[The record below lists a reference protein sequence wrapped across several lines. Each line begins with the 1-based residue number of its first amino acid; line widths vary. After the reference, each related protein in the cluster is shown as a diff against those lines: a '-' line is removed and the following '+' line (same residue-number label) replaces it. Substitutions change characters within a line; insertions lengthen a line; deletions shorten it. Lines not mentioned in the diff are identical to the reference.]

1 MSRLTQRYPT
11 LVASASYALA
21 VALAFWPFWTGHAL
35 FNAASDMNRVYP
47 FRLVAAE
54 FFKQFHA
61 VPQWTPYLFG
71 GMPYAANPTFG
82 DTFYPGFLLRLILP
96 VDLGMTFGMMLH
108 ITLAGTFT
116 YLFLRELKLDWGAAF
131 VGGAAYLFTGM
142 VVSLVY
148 AGHDGKIIVSALLP
162 LALLFLYRG
171 VTRGDWRP
179 YLGFGVV
186 VGLSLL
192 SPHVQL
198 TYYELMAA
206 GFFWLFLVVWSG
218 ERPARHVWWHSM
230 LLFGAGLAVGF
241 ALDAIQL
248 IPFAQ
253 YIHYSPRGA
262 AGSSSTGWDYA
273 TSWAMPPEE
282 LLNVVWPS
290 FSGMLD
296 NYWGRNGV
304 KLHSEYLG
312 LVPLMLASFAFLLK
326 EKRRLSWFFLF
337 LAGYGVLFA
346 LGGHTPF
353 YWLPYTFLPG
363 IKLTRGAG
371 MIFFLVSFSTA
382 VFAAFGVQAILRGEV
397 GTRIGRLVGWA
408 AVLAAA
414 ALLAAAGG
422 WRDLMLSFAPPQL
435 ANVVDANYGTFTFD
449 AFRAL
454 AVAALVLGLVWALRA
469 GRWTGPSW
477 ALALGVLAL
486 LDLWSVERRQIRFSP
501 PASVQ
506 FAPDGVIKALAG
518 DTDPYRVLPW
528 GVYVQDNYLMAHHV
542 RSVLGYQG
550 TEIHRYDELLGG
562 KNAWLSGQ
570 GNVGAVNLWRLL
582 AVKYLVTNSP
592 VQSAQ
597 LTPLGG
603 GPLTTYDGQQA
614 YLYRFEGYQ
623 PYARLVAQA
632 FKAPDEQ
639 VVPTLLNGRFDP
651 RRIVLVPPDAPL
663 GVTSLAAMPDTIPN
677 QVRTSEIRPGAYRF
691 ELAQPAA
698 DSAYLFISENWY
710 PAWKA
715 TVDGTPAPVVRA
727 QMSLM
732 AVPVPAGARVVELA
746 YKSGRYS
753 LGRAITLVTVLVLA
767 GLMAYG
773 RRGSRSGEADGG

>member
-1 MSRLTQRYPT
+1 MSRLTQRHPT
-11 LVASASYALA
+11 LIAAACYALA

-35 FNAASDMNRVYP
+35 FNALSDMNRVYP

-82 DTFYPGFLLRLILP
+82 DTFYPGFLLRLVLP

-116 YLFLRELKLDWGAAF
+116 FVFLRELKLDWGAAF
-131 VGGAAYLFTGM
+131 LGGAAYLFTGM
-142 VVSLVY
+142 VVSLVF
-148 AGHDGKIIVSALLP
+148 AGHDGKIIVSSLLP

-218 ERPARHVWWHSM
+218 QRPARHLWWHSM
-230 LLFGAGLAVGF
+230 LWFGTGLAVGF

-290 FSGMLD
+290 FSGMLQ

-312 LVPLMLASFAFLLK
+312 VVPLMLASFAFLLK
-326 EKRRLSWFFLF
+326 DKRRLSWFFVF

-346 LGGHTPF
+346 FGGHTPF

-382 VFAAFGVQAILRGEV
+382 VLAAFGMQAILRKEEGV
-397 GTRIGRLVGWA
+397 PIRRLLGWVT
-408 AVLAAA
+408 VLAVA

-422 WRDLMLSFAPPQL
+422 WRDLMLGFAPPQL
-435 ANVVDANYGTFTFD
+435 AAGVNANYGTFTLD

-454 AVAALVLGLVWALRA
+454 AVGALVLGLVLTQRA

-477 ALALGVLAL
+477 GLAVGFLAL
-486 LDLWSVERRQIRFSP
+486 LDLWSVERRQIQFSP
-501 PASVQ
+501 PAAAQ
-506 FAPDGVIKALAG
+506 FAPDGIVKALAG
-518 DTDPYRVLPW
+518 DQDLYRVLPV
-528 GVYVQDNYLMAHHV
+528 GAYAQDNYLMVHHV

-562 KNAWLSGQ
+562 KNSWLSGQ

-582 AVKYLVTNSP
+582 AVKYLVTTGP
-592 VQSAQ
+592 VQFSQ
-597 LTPLGG
+597 LTLLGG

-614 YLYRFEGYQ
+614 YLYRFEDHQ

-639 VVPTLLNGRFDP
+639 VVGTLLNPRFDP
-651 RRIVLVPPDAPL
+651 RRIILVPSDAPF
-663 GVTSLAAMPDTIPN
+663 GVTSLTAMPDTIPN
-677 QVRTSEIRPGAYRF
+677 RVKTSEIRSGAYRF

-698 DSAYLFISENWY
+698 DAAYLFISENWY

-715 TVDGTPAPVVRA
+715 RVDGQPAPVVRA

-732 AVPVPAGARVVELA
+732 AVPVPAGARVVELT
-746 YKSGRYS
+746 YQSSRYV
-753 LGRAITLVTVLVLA
+753 LGRAITLATVLLLV
-767 GLMAYG
+767 GVMAYG
-773 RRGSRSGEADGG
+773 RWGSSQREVGGG

>member
-1 MSRLTQRYPT
+1 
-11 LVASASYALA
+11 VA

-96 VDLGMTFGMMLH
+96 VDLGMTLGMMLH

-162 LALLFLYRG
+162 LALLFLSRG

-218 ERPARHVWWHSM
+218 QRPARHVWWHSM
-230 LLFGAGLAVGF
+230 LLFGVGLAVGF

-262 AGSSSTGWDYA
+262 AGSSSTGWEYA

-282 LLNVVWPS
+282 VLNVLWPS

-296 NYWGRNGV
+296 NYFGRNGI

-312 LVPLMLASFAFLLK
+312 VVPLMLATFAFRLKDKRRLGWFFAFL
-326 EKRRLSWFFLF
+326 
-337 LAGYGVLFA
+337 AAYGVLFA
-346 LGGHTPF
+346 WGGHTPF

-382 VFAAFGVQAILRGEV
+382 ALAAFGMQAILRKEEPV
-397 GTRIGRLVGWA
+397 RIGRLVGWVT
-408 AVLAAA
+408 VLAAA
-414 ALLAAAGG
+414 ALLAAARG
-422 WRDLMLSFAPPQL
+422 WRSLMLSFALPQL
-435 ANVVDANYGTFTFD
+435 ANQVDANYGVFTLD

-454 AVAALVLGLVWALRA
+454 AVGALVLGLVWARRA
-469 GRWTGPSW
+469 GRWTGSSW
-477 ALALGVLAL
+477 ALALGVLTL

-506 FAPDGVIKALAG
+506 FAPDGVIKTLAG
-518 DTDPYRVLPW
+518 EKDLCRVLPV
-528 GVYVQDNYLMAHHV
+528 GAYTQDNYLMVHHI
-542 RSVLGYQG
+542 RSALGYQG
-550 TEIHRYDELLGG
+550 TEIHRYDELFGG
-562 KNAWLSGQ
+562 KNTWLSGQ

-582 AVKYLVTNSP
+582 AVKYLVTGSP
-592 VQSAQ
+592 VQFAQ

-603 GPLTTYDGQQA
+603 GPLTTYDGQQV
-614 YLYRFEGYQ
+614 YLYRFEGHQ
-623 PYARLVAQA
+623 PYAWLVAQA
-632 FKAPDEQ
+632 FKASDEQ
-639 VVPTLLNGRFDP
+639 VVPTLLNARFDP
-651 RRIVLVPPDAPL
+651 RRILLVPPDAPV
-663 GVTSLAAMPDTIPN
+663 GVTSLPTLPETVANAVQT
-677 QVRTSEIRPGAYRF
+677 TEIRAGAYRF
-691 ELAQPAA
+691 DIAKPVDQP
-698 DSAYLFISENWY
+698 AYLFISENWY

-715 TVDGTPAPVVRA
+715 AVDGKPAPVVRA

-732 AVPVPAGARVVELA
+732 AVPVPAGARVVELT
-746 YKSGRYS
+746 YQSGRYT
-753 LGRAITLVTVLVLA
+753 LGRAITVATLLLLG
-767 GLMAYG
+767 GLFAYG
-773 RRGSRSGEADGG
+773 RFGAWRGEAGDG